1 MKRLSEPTLSLLG
14 SAARTATF
22 ALLLGV
28 GSISGPGSLA
38 GQQLDA
44 TEDLMRRLTE
54 APGPPA
60 FEEAVRRIV
69 ADELRALG
77 ASVEYDGLGSVH
89 AELPGRD
96 GGPRIMV
103 TAHMDEV
110 GLMVQHITPDGFIRV
125 KNLGGFLGHAYP
137 DQRWTI
143 LGREGP
149 VLAVSGLPTVHVT
162 RGAQRDQV
170 WSVDQTF
177 LDVGATSRQEVEAM
191 GVRPGDGIAPWSPFV
206 VMAND
211 RYGAKG
217 WDDRV
222 GLAVMIEAARRIRE
236 EGIDLAGDVVWVAT
250 TQEEIG
256 LRGAQVAVD
265 FADPDI
271 GISIEA
277 GVSAD
282 YPGIG
287 PTQAQ
292 ERLGGGP
299 GIFLL
304 DSSMIPNRAF
314 RDYFFQVADEE
325 GIPLQADVLT
335 GYGEDGAEIQRY
347 DSGRPV
353 VNMTV
358 PTRYLH
364 GHTGIIQRSD
374 FDQAVELLL
383 GVLRRLDAEKVA
395 EIATFEPR

>member
-1 MKRLSEPTLSLLG
+1 MGVRGAVTDPV
-14 SAARTATF
+14 RW
-22 ALLLGV
+22 ALLV
-28 GSISGPGSLA
+28 ATVMIASPA
-38 GQQLDA
+38 AAQQLDA

-60 FEEAVRRIV
+60 FEEEVRRIV
-69 ADELRALG
+69 TEEYEALD
-77 ASVEYDGLGSVH
+77 ATVEYDGLGSVH
-89 AELPGRD
+89 AVLSGNGD
-96 GGPRIMV
+96 GPRIMV

-110 GLMVQHITPDGFIRV
+110 GLMVQTVTADGYVRV

-143 LGREGP
+143 LGRDGP
-149 VLAVSGLPTVHVT
+149 VMAVSGLPTVHVS
-162 RGAQRDQV
+162 RGSDRTQA
-170 WSVDQTF
+170 WSVDRVF
-177 LDVGATSRQEVEAM
+177 LDVGATSREEVEAM
-191 GVRPGDGIAPWSPFV
+191 GIRPGDGVAPWSPFEIL
-206 VMAND
+206 AND
-211 RYGAKG
+211 RYAAKG

-222 GLAVMIEAARRIRE
+222 GLAVMIAASRRIRE
-236 EGIDLAGDVVWVAT
+236 EGIEIPSDVVWVAT

-265 FADPDI
+265 FADPDL

-292 ERLGGGP
+292 ERLGSGP

-304 DSSMIPNRAF
+304 DSSMIPNRRL
-314 RDYFFQVADEE
+314 RDFFFQVAEE
-325 GIPLQADVLT
+325 AGLPLQPDVLT
-335 GYGEDGAEIQRY
+335 GYGEDGAEIQSY
-347 DSGRPV
+347 DTGRPS

-364 GHTGIIQRSD
+364 THTGIIQRSD
-374 FDQAVELLL
+374 FDQAVELLIE
-383 GVLRRLDAEKVA
+383 VLRSLDPDTVR
-395 EIATFEPR
+395 EIASFDPR

>member
-1 MKRLSEPTLSLLG
+1 MRPPILAAAMLTLVATP
-14 SAARTATF
+14 AAAQADR
-22 ALLLGV
+22 
-28 GSISGPGSLA
+28 P
-38 GQQLDA
+38 LDP

-60 FEEAVRRIV
+60 FEGEVRRIV
-69 ADELRALG
+69 TEEYEALG

-89 AELPGRD
+89 AVLPGNGD
-96 GGPRIMV
+96 GARIMV

-110 GLMVQHITPDGFIRV
+110 GLMVQTVTADGYIRV

-143 LGREGP
+143 LGRDGP
-149 VLAVSGLPTVHVT
+149 VMAVSGLPTVHVSRSSDRT
-162 RGAQRDQV
+162 QV
-170 WSVDQTF
+170 WSVDQVF
-177 LDVGATSRQEVEAM
+177 LDVGATSRAEVEAM
-191 GVRPGDGIAPWSPFV
+191 GIRPGDGIAPWSPFEV
-206 VMAND
+206 LAND
-211 RYGAKG
+211 RYAAKG

-222 GLAVMIEAARRIRE
+222 GLAVMIAASRRIRE
-236 EGIDLAGDVVWVAT
+236 EGIGIPGDIVWVAT

-265 FADPDI
+265 FADPDL

-304 DSSMIPNRAF
+304 DSSMIPNQKL
-314 RDYFFQVADEE
+314 RDLFFLVAEE
-325 GIPLQADVLT
+325 ERLPLQPDVLT
-335 GYGEDGAEIQRY
+335 GYGEDGAEIQSY
-347 DSGRPV
+347 DTGRPV

-364 GHTGIIQRSD
+364 SHTGIIQRTD
-374 FDQAVELLL
+374 FDQAVELLIQI
-383 GVLRRLDAEKVA
+383 LRRLDRETVR
-395 EIATFEPR
+395 EIASFDPR

>member
-1 MKRLSEPTLSLLG
+1 MHARSTLGAATLIAALCVPVSPTVLAAQSLDE
-14 SAARTATF
+14 TAE
-22 ALLLGV
+22 LLR
-28 GSISGPGSLA
+28 A
-38 GQQLDA
+38 
-44 TEDLMRRLTE
+44 LTE
-54 APGPPA
+54 APGPPG

-69 ADELRALG
+69 AEEFRALG
-77 ASVEYDGLGSVH
+77 ARIEYDGLGSVH
-89 AELPGRD
+89 ARMGD
-96 GGPRIMV
+96 DTGGPRVMV

-110 GLMVQHITPDGFIRV
+110 GLMVQHVTSDGFIRV

-143 LGREGP
+143 LGRDGP
-149 VLAVSGLPTVHVT
+149 VLAVSGLPTVHVST
-162 RGAQRDQV
+162 QAQRSQV
-170 WSVDQTF
+170 WSVSDVF
-177 LDVGATSRQEVEAM
+177 LDVGATSRAEVEAM
-191 GVRPGDGIAPWSPFV
+191 GIRPGDGVAPQSAFAVLP
-206 VMAND
+206 ND
-211 RYGAKG
+211 RYAAKG

-222 GLAVMIEAARRIRE
+222 GVGVMIAAARRIRA
-236 EGIDLAGDVVWVAT
+236 EGIDLPADIVWVAT

-265 FADPDI
+265 YADPEI

-277 GVSAD
+277 GVAAD

-292 ERLGGGP
+292 ERLGHGP

-304 DSSMIPNRAF
+304 DSSMIPNARF
-314 RDYFFQVADEE
+314 RDFFFDVAEAE
-325 GIPLQADVLT
+325 GITLQPDVLT

-347 DSGRPV
+347 DTGRAA

-374 FDQAVELLL
+374 FDQAVDLLL
-383 GVLRRLDAEKVA
+383 AVLRRLDRETVD
-395 EIATFEPR
+395 ELSSFEPR